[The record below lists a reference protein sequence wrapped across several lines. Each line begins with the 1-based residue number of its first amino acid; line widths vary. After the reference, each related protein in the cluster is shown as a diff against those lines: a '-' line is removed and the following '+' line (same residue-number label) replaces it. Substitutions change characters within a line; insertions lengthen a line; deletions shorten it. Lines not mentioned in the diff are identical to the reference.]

1 MFCGKCGFK
10 FPDDYL
16 YCPKCGFK
24 MDETLINSIKEEA
37 NQQQVEICNEI
48 ENKPI
53 PKSNKIFS
61 VFAGLGY
68 GFATGS
74 IWTVSLLM
82 IFVIFRSLA
91 FVNFPYLIDIVK
103 NDPLS
108 LFDYVASIDV
118 NQIIYQTFYSASY
131 LLIPFVVISLFTL
144 LFSSLGKKSYKH
156 RKMAK
161 KGKSKSIRTIICAS
175 ISVLFPLFYKTFFV
189 FVFMIFKLV
198 IENIY

>member
-24 MDETLINSIKEEA
+24 MDESLVNSIKEEE
-37 NQQQVEICNEI
+37 NHQNEVYEKVEE
-48 ENKPI
+48 KPI

-82 IFVIFRSLA
+82 IYVIIRTFA
-91 FVNFPYLIDIVK
+91 FVNLPYLFEIIK

-108 LFDYVASIDV
+108 LLDYVTSINV
-118 NQIIYQTFYSASY
+118 NQIIYQTFNSASF
-131 LLIPFVVISLFTL
+131 LLVPFVVISLFTL

-161 KGKSKSIRTIICAS
+161 KGKSKSVRTIICAS

-198 IENIY
+198 IEYMY